1 MNNKNR
7 LTIVL
12 LASILLFMLS
22 GCSTDEKP
30 KSDDDG
36 KLMVYTTVYPLA
48 DFTEKIGGTFV
59 ETKSIYPPGVDEHT
73 YEPSQQDIIKMAN
86 GNLFFYIGYN
96 LEGFVQNA
104 ESILADEGV
113 KVVAVGEH
121 VEIDEHMNEEMEEH
135 GHHEDNHHHEGNG
148 HHHGPVDPHIWL
160 DPLYAKQMARII
172 TNELSEAM
180 PEQKDYF
187 ENNFLKIENEL
198 QSIHEEFEDITRTA
212 KVKEF
217 VVSHAAYGYWE
228 KRYGITQ
235 LNISGIS
242 TAQEPSQKQLIKI
255 IDKINEK
262 QLKYILVEQNVSNHL
277 VEVLQEET
285 NTEVLPLHN
294 LAVLTE
300 EDLDKDEDYF
310 SLMKR
315 NSDTLKKALN
325 P

>member
-242 TAQEPSQKQLIKI
+242 TAQEPSQNNSSKLLIK
-255 IDKINEK
+255 
-262 QLKYILVEQNVSNHL
+262 
-277 VEVLQEET
+277 
-285 NTEVLPLHN
+285 
-294 LAVLTE
+294 
-300 EDLDKDEDYF
+300 
-310 SLMKR
+310 LMK
-315 NSDTLKKALN
+315 NN
-325 P
+325 